1 MTTAKEQSEFL
12 DSIMQELEADP
23 AASTQDKP
31 PLKSEPEK
39 LCAGYEAGYYYIKI
53 NLSTKISTIANLQQA
68 GYTLHLLKPPFAEP
82 IMLKK
87 RD

>member
-1 MTTAKEQSEFL
+1 MNTT
-12 DSIMQELEADP
+12 
-23 AASTQDKP
+23 
-31 PLKSEPEK
+31 EPQN
-39 LCAGYEAGYYYIKI
+39 LYAGYEAGYYYIKI

-68 GYTLHLLKPPFAEP
+68 GYTFHLLKPPFAEP

>member
-1 MTTAKEQSEFL
+1 MNTTEQAEFL
-12 DSIMQELEADP
+12 ERIMHELDSDP

-31 PLKSEPEK
+31 LLKSEPEK

-53 NLSTKISTIANLQQA
+53 NLNTKISTIAKLQGA